1 MAEPQDDYFDRVY
14 AESSEEDRKVLDQGT
29 PDFFR
34 ELKYGFERATFMG
47 ADIARLAEAETSGK
61 TIQEIEAERLGRIE
75 ARYSDLPKAS
85 KESYTALG
93 GELLGEVLDPT
104 LIGLGP
110 LGFAA
115 KGTKLGK
122 LGQRVY
128 SSVYGGG
135 LYGSDAAIDMAARGE
150 DISAAG
156 VAVGALAG
164 TLGGAFIKPVVKKST
179 SEAPATIKLETTAD
193 DAFSLPITQVSDEQE
208 VAIKKV
214 FADVDASN
222 PSIMES
228 LADLP
233 NMGARVAKARETR
246 LRYKEEYAN
255 RKAKRAGALSKD
267 ELAKLRKERDSARED
282 MRTLPT
288 EMMRNSEIIS
298 DAFLESATR
307 LDKQGLLNENTIG
320 RIVTRPLI
328 GAGIGYGLGVT
339 NQAITGEE
347 DSLSPMWFV
356 TAGLIGGQLSK
367 KIMNSKFSTSVKEE
381 GLKSLEELNNR
392 SLAAQANLLFSGTT
406 AARLNTLGDDVSAFG
421 RTLLAQRGAD
431 LKGAAT
437 VSVEEAKDIAAQ
449 ELNNVF
455 SKSMMGLGVLGKDND
470 EIRKAAWKYSEGFA
484 DEATLLSR
492 GFSKAE
498 VETVKQLS
506 DEAKA
511 IVSSVT
517 NEAESVGLQFLKL
530 EDYALPQLHDFAK
543 IGADL
548 DTAKA
553 AYRRAFI
560 KQARA
565 DRVSATL
572 LKDPNADVSKINL
585 SEKQIGAASDAAD
598 KWVMDA
604 ATLGLPGGR
613 VKSAWQAK
621 TPAEREM
628 FNTRLTPLADHFEKD
643 RVIKDLEARREI
655 QDFLVQDVAEIIPQ
669 YVDNSMPIIEFGRA
683 FGSRGEVIFELKK
696 AINTEAEAAKRAAK
710 GDKRLYV
717 LADKV
722 RRNKIKAIHDSVE
735 MYFGTYQASNRLAS
749 SGAATNALGLLTTL
763 GNTTMLTKVTLDSMG
778 DMVQPFVNSGFWN
791 SIKGM
796 KRTNSKEMTDFAE
809 STGFAQR
816 DVLSQE
822 LRSLMLDRNNA
833 LSVTQRGIAKSN
845 EIFFKTI
852 GLAKLTSYAR
862 RFAYNTGIEDA
873 FNIAQDVAKK
883 GMTKTNLN
891 KAKALGLSD
900 DAISTLQRFKNVDEA
915 FDDVDGKKILN
926 IAGIK
931 TADRDVLIP
940 QVGNRLGFTQSKD
953 PLIRSLGQ
961 FLSWAQAKT
970 TQTNAIVQ
978 RIEDGDV
985 ALGVRAL
992 GSLVVYDGI
1001 MTFKQYLNDPTGKYL
1016 PDEVDSYVE
1025 KLITPEQLGSAVIQG
1040 GFSPFYAQKAAS
1052 LIFTPYGSTVTSNIS
1067 PTISLMEDLGELVF
1081 ESTPR
1086 NLEQEDYEGLAL
1098 QYLRRIPFGK
1108 EVEDILAV
1116 TGNELEDVGKQS
1128 KGKATESSFVPLY
1141 NKGGEVLDVPN
1152 VPTEPDQRI
1161 DKMTGLP
1168 YDQQAGTAF
1177 VDEEDP
1183 LRRLGFKGGGEVD
1196 PLSRLGFG
1204 LGSLVSKGFAKL
1216 TDDAADVSEE
1226 AFKKEMDDLAG
1237 AIDKG
1242 ETPKMFE
1249 EPSEDL
1255 IKTMDAEDAR
1265 VAATMTVDDIAVW
1278 QKENTIPESQR
1289 QKQRPEIAEQLVDVL
1304 GGRKTIEEY
1313 RDTVDELFP
1322 PSIYTK
1328 ENAPKFPTLVEVRGG
1343 VGKKTTTGGRGIIGA
1358 DVPLEEGRRVAS
1370 RLDIPA
1376 YDNRNVWA
1384 VTVHKPGK
1392 SGTAIAYGQTAIL
1405 KNVDFNTDPKTA
1417 LDIALGQNK
1426 GTIARIEGDWV
1437 NHNPRQTY
1445 EKAID
1450 LLESDE
1456 WVQVGMNP
1464 FKHSY
1469 FYDKATMQP
1478 VVAAEEVIQVGPLVL
1493 VKKEGIKYASPDDEM
1508 FKIDLTGL
1516 ENTRSKAPLNTMA
1529 REGQLNI
1536 DETRFGLFG
1545 FGKKD
1550 TELEQTVDTIAE
1562 DLVANTEG
1570 KELKDVVSYVGSKS
1584 AEAGK
1589 EDYKLI
1595 SEKVAAQLDNFEK
1608 EGFSFN
1614 YEITR
1619 LKKGSDRDLERP
1631 APAALVR
1638 KGAAG
1643 VANLIG
1649 KDKKVDV
1656 YINDLNPRDSLSNG
1670 LNYETILHESIH
1682 AATMSAIKVGNLKS
1696 QAGTKLFKDV
1706 QDLYSLFNYVI
1717 KQFNEKAKNPESL
1730 NEFESKTFK
1739 GLNNT
1744 LQNPDELVSWG
1755 LTNSEMQKYLE
1766 GIKYGSTNAWTAFV
1780 IKIREI
1786 LGLSSKEDTA
1796 LSELLRVSDELLTA
1810 DVKQIT
1816 SVLDGLTKKNS
1827 GGRVLKA
1834 LTRKKYSFGN
1844 EVRADMR
1851 RADGSVKSPR
1861 GYLGPVENTVQG
1873 GTMTEVSIGT
1883 EINGKKMEIPTMV
1896 PTLTKDEVKA
1906 LSSMKLEG
1914 NAKNIPESIIMKAK
1928 EHARMRLE
1936 QGKNPFYQDGE

>member
-14 AESSEEDRKVLDQGT
+14 AESSEEDRKALDQGT

-47 ADIARLAEAETSGK
+47 ADIARLAEAGTSDK

-93 GELLGEVLDPT
+93 GEILGEVLDPT

-150 DISAAG
+150 DISATG
-156 VAVGALAG
+156 VTIGALAG

-179 SEAPATIKLETTAD
+179 PEAPATIKLETTTD
-193 DAFSLPITQVSDEQE
+193 DAISLPIASVSDEQE

-222 PSIMES
+222 PSLMDS

-233 NMGARVAKARETR
+233 NMGAKVAKARETR
-246 LRYKEEYAN
+246 IRYKEEYAK

-267 ELAKLRKERDSARED
+267 ELAKLRKERDAAREE

-455 SKSMMGLGVLGKDND
+455 SKSMMDLGVLGKDND
-470 EIRKAAWKYSEGFA
+470 KIRKAAWQYSEGFA
-484 DEATLLSR
+484 DESTLLGR
-492 GFSKAE
+492 GFSAAE
-498 VETVKQLS
+498 VEVVKKLS

-548 DTAKA
+548 DAAKS

-565 DRVSATL
+565 DRVSAAL

-585 SEKQIGAASDAAD
+585 SEKQIQSASDAAD

-604 ATLGLPGGR
+604 STLGLPGGR

-683 FGSRGEVIFELKK
+683 FGSRGEVIFELKR
-696 AINTEAEAAKRAAK
+696 AINAEAEAAKRAAK
-710 GDKRLYV
+710 GDKRLYT

-735 MYFGTYQASNRLAS
+735 MYFGTYQAANRLAS

-845 EIFFKTI
+845 EIFFKAI

-900 DAISTLQRFKNVDEA
+900 DAITTLQKFKNVDEA

-1025 KLITPEQLGSAVIQG
+1025 KLVTPEQIGSSVIQG

-1098 QYLRRIPFGK
+1098 QYLRRVPFGK
-1108 EVEDILAV
+1108 EVEDVLAV
-1116 TGNELEDVGKQS
+1116 TGNELEDVGKKS
-1128 KGKATESSFVPLY
+1128 KGKGVESSFVPLY

-1152 VPTEPDQRI
+1152 VPTEPDERI

-1204 LGSLVSKGFAKL
+1204 IGSLVSKGFAKL

-1226 AFKKEMDDLAG
+1226 VFKKEMDDLSG

-1249 EPSEDL
+1249 EP
-1255 IKTMDAEDAR
+1255 ITMLTPSKPLDIGVDESLADGSKLKNYTLEDAKELDSL
-1265 VAATMTVDDIAVW
+1265 VPTSSAGTKAANKLILAPV
-1278 QKENTIPESQR
+1278 PEGTKAGVRLNLNS
-1289 QKQRPEIAEQLVDVL
+1289 KIEGASRPELSKLQTIHKGNYNGPALSYAPYVTLEGVNFTVNQKGRAGIAAKIKGLDVPEA
-1304 GGRKTIEEY
+1304 K
-1313 RDTVDELFP
+1313 
-1322 PSIYTK
+1322 
-1328 ENAPKFPTLVEVRGG
+1328 NKFPAMSVDGSYTSARNV
-1343 VGKKTTTGGRGIIGA
+1343 
-1358 DVPLEEGRRVAS
+1358 LEEM
-1370 RLDIPA
+1370 D
-1376 YDNRNVWA
+1376 
-1384 VTVHKPGK
+1384 
-1392 SGTAIAYGQTAIL
+1392 
-1405 KNVDFNTDPKTA
+1405 
-1417 LDIALGQNK
+1417 
-1426 GTIARIEGDWV
+1426 
-1437 NHNPRQTY
+1437 
-1445 EKAID
+1445 
-1450 LLESDE
+1450 
-1456 WVQVGMNP
+1456 
-1464 FKHSY
+1464 
-1469 FYDKATMQP
+1469 
-1478 VVAAEEVIQVGPLVL
+1478 
-1493 VKKEGIKYASPDDEM
+1493 
-1508 FKIDLTGL
+1508 
-1516 ENTRSKAPLNTMA
+1516 
-1529 REGQLNI
+1529 
-1536 DETRFGLFG
+1536 
-1545 FGKKD
+1545 
-1550 TELEQTVDTIAE
+1550 
-1562 DLVANTEG
+1562 
-1570 KELKDVVSYVGSKS
+1570 KDVVEIGVNPVGQHLFVDLRTGQAVKS
-1584 AEAGK
+1584 ADIATVIGDRVYAKGVTYFKKSEAPDPLTASDGT
-1589 EDYKLI
+1589 
-1595 SEKVAAQLDNFEK
+1595 
-1608 EGFSFN
+1608 
-1614 YEITR
+1614 EI
-1619 LKKGSDRDLERP
+1619 
-1631 APAALVR
+1631 
-1638 KGAAG
+1638 
-1643 VANLIG
+1643 
-1649 KDKKVDV
+1649 
-1656 YINDLNPRDSLSNG
+1656 
-1670 LNYETILHESIH
+1670 
-1682 AATMSAIKVGNLKS
+1682 
-1696 QAGTKLFKDV
+1696 
-1706 QDLYSLFNYVI
+1706 
-1717 KQFNEKAKNPESL
+1717 
-1730 NEFESKTFK
+1730 
-1739 GLNNT
+1739 
-1744 LQNPDELVSWG
+1744 
-1755 LTNSEMQKYLE
+1755 
-1766 GIKYGSTNAWTAFV
+1766 GSTVRYRRNM
-1780 IKIREI
+1780 
-1786 LGLSSKEDTA
+1786 
-1796 LSELLRVSDELLTA
+1796 
-1810 DVKQIT
+1810 
-1816 SVLDGLTKKNS
+1816 
-1827 GGRVLKA
+1827 GGKVLKA
-1834 LTRKKYSFGN
+1834 LSRGRYSTGK

-1851 RADGSVKSPR
+1851 RSDGSVKSAQ
-1861 GYLGPVENTVQG
+1861 GFLGPVENTAQG

-1896 PTLTKDEVKA
+1896 PTLTEDEVKT

-1914 NAKNIPESIIMKAK
+1914 NAKNIPESIIIKAK
-1928 EHARMRLE
+1928 EHARMRLD
-1936 QGKNPFYQDGE
+1936 QGKSPFYQDGE

>member
-1 MAEPQDDYFDRVY
+1 
-14 AESSEEDRKVLDQGT
+14 
-29 PDFFR
+29 
-34 ELKYGFERATFMG
+34 
-47 ADIARLAEAETSGK
+47 
-61 TIQEIEAERLGRIE
+61 
-75 ARYSDLPKAS
+75 
-85 KESYTALG
+85 
-93 GELLGEVLDPT
+93 
-104 LIGLGP
+104 
-110 LGFAA
+110 
-115 KGTKLGK
+115 
-122 LGQRVY
+122 
-128 SSVYGGG
+128 
-135 LYGSDAAIDMAARGE
+135 
-150 DISAAG
+150 
-156 VAVGALAG
+156 
-164 TLGGAFIKPVVKKST
+164 
-179 SEAPATIKLETTAD
+179 
-193 DAFSLPITQVSDEQE
+193 
-208 VAIKKV
+208 
-214 FADVDASN
+214 
-222 PSIMES
+222 
-228 LADLP
+228 
-233 NMGARVAKARETR
+233 
-246 LRYKEEYAN
+246 
-255 RKAKRAGALSKD
+255 
-267 ELAKLRKERDSARED
+267 
-282 MRTLPT
+282 
-288 EMMRNSEIIS
+288 
-298 DAFLESATR
+298 
-307 LDKQGLLNENTIG
+307 
-320 RIVTRPLI
+320 
-328 GAGIGYGLGVT
+328 
-339 NQAITGEE
+339 
-347 DSLSPMWFV
+347 
-356 TAGLIGGQLSK
+356 
-367 KIMNSKFSTSVKEE
+367 
-381 GLKSLEELNNR
+381 
-392 SLAAQANLLFSGTT
+392 
-406 AARLNTLGDDVSAFG
+406 
-421 RTLLAQRGAD
+421 
-431 LKGAAT
+431 
-437 VSVEEAKDIAAQ
+437 
-449 ELNNVF
+449 
-455 SKSMMGLGVLGKDND
+455 VLGKDND
-470 EIRKAAWKYSEGFA
+470 RIRKAAWQYSEGFA
-484 DEATLLSR
+484 DESTLLGR
-492 GFSKAE
+492 GFSAAE
-498 VETVKQLS
+498 VDVVKQLS

-548 DTAKA
+548 DAAKS

-565 DRVSATL
+565 DRVSAAL

-585 SEKQIGAASDAAD
+585 SEKQIQSASDAAD

-604 ATLGLPGGR
+604 STLGLPGGR

-683 FGSRGEVIFELKK
+683 FGSRGEVIFELKR
-696 AINTEAEAAKRAAK
+696 AINAEAEAAKRAAK
-710 GDKRLYV
+710 GDKRLYT

-735 MYFGTYQASNRLAS
+735 MYFGTYQAANRLAS

-845 EIFFKTI
+845 EIFFKAI

-900 DAISTLQRFKNVDEA
+900 DAITTLQKFKNVDEA

-992 GSLVVYDGI
+992 GSLVIYDGI

-1025 KLITPEQLGSAVIQG
+1025 KLITPEQLGSSVIQG

-1098 QYLRRIPFGK
+1098 QYLRRVPFGK
-1108 EVEDILAV
+1108 EVEDVLAV
-1116 TGNELEDVGKQS
+1116 TGNELEDVGKKS
-1128 KGKATESSFVPLY
+1128 KGKGVESSFVPLY

-1152 VPTEPDQRI
+1152 VPTEPDERI

-1196 PLSRLGFG
+1196 PLARLGFG
-1204 LGSLVSKGFAKL
+1204 IGSLVSKGFAKL
-1216 TDDAADVSEE
+1216 TGDAADVSEE

-1249 EPSEDL
+1249 EPLEPEKSEDYL
-1255 IKTMDAEDAR
+1255 AAINMKEEDITAWQ
-1265 VAATMTVDDIAVW
+1265 AAN
-1278 QKENTIPESQR
+1278 KLPESKR
-1289 QKQRPEIAEQLVDVL
+1289 QKQRPEIIQSLQQVLSGKKAIEEHNKLVDEV
-1304 GGRKTIEEY
+1304 
-1313 RDTVDELFP
+1313 FP
-1322 PSIYTK
+1322 PFLYTK
-1328 ENAPKFPTLVEVRGG
+1328 ENAPEFPTLVEVRGA
-1343 VGKKTTTGGRGIIGA
+1343 VGKKTLTGGRGIIDA
-1358 DVPLEEGRRVAS
+1358 DVSVEEGRRVSS

-1376 YDNRNVWA
+1376 YDQRGVWA
-1384 VTVHKPGK
+1384 VTLHEPGK
-1392 SGTAIAYGQTAIL
+1392 SGKAFAYGQSAIL
-1405 KNVDFNTDPKTA
+1405 KNVEFTTNPKDA
-1417 LDIALGQNK
+1417 LDIAMGQAK

-1437 NHNPRQTY
+1437 NHDSRKTY
-1445 EKAID
+1445 TEALD
-1450 LLESDE
+1450 LLNSDE

-1464 FKHSY
+1464 YKHSY
-1469 FYDKATMQP
+1469 FYDKATMKP
-1478 VVAAEEVIQVGPLVL
+1478 LKSASEVIQVGPLVL
-1493 VKKEGIKYASPDDEM
+1493 AKKDNKLIYAEADDFKVDLSPESIK
-1508 FKIDLTGL
+1508 
-1516 ENTRSKAPLNTMA
+1516 
-1529 REGQLNI
+1529 
-1536 DETRFGLFG
+1536 
-1545 FGKKD
+1545 GKKKLRD
-1550 TELEQTVDTIAE
+1550 QEINVDS
-1562 DLVANTEG
+1562 VSFMEG
-1570 KELKDVVSYVGSKS
+1570 
-1584 AEAGK
+1584 GK
-1589 EDYKLI
+1589 
-1595 SEKVAAQLDNFEK
+1595 
-1608 EGFSFN
+1608 
-1614 YEITR
+1614 
-1619 LKKGSDRDLERP
+1619 
-1631 APAALVR
+1631 
-1638 KGAAG
+1638 
-1643 VANLIG
+1643 
-1649 KDKKVDV
+1649 
-1656 YINDLNPRDSLSNG
+1656 
-1670 LNYETILHESIH
+1670 
-1682 AATMSAIKVGNLKS
+1682 
-1696 QAGTKLFKDV
+1696 
-1706 QDLYSLFNYVI
+1706 
-1717 KQFNEKAKNPESL
+1717 
-1730 NEFESKTFK
+1730 
-1739 GLNNT
+1739 
-1744 LQNPDELVSWG
+1744 
-1755 LTNSEMQKYLE
+1755 
-1766 GIKYGSTNAWTAFV
+1766 
-1780 IKIREI
+1780 
-1786 LGLSSKEDTA
+1786 
-1796 LSELLRVSDELLTA
+1796 
-1810 DVKQIT
+1810 
-1816 SVLDGLTKKNS
+1816 
-1827 GGRVLKA
+1827 VLKA
-1834 LTRKKYSFGN
+1834 LSRGRYAMGR

-1851 RADGSVKSPR
+1851 RADGSVKSVR

-1896 PTLTKDEVKA
+1896 PTLTEDEVKA

-1914 NAKNIPESIIMKAK
+1914 NAKSIPKSIIMKAK

-1936 QGKNPFYQDGE
+1936 QGKSPFYQDGE

>member
-1 MAEPQDDYFDRVY
+1 MAESQDDYFDRVY
-14 AESSEEDRKVLDQGT
+14 AESSEEDRKALDQGT

-47 ADIARLAEAETSGK
+47 ADVARLAEAQTTDK

-75 ARYSDLPKAS
+75 ARYSDLPKSS

-104 LIGLGP
+104 LIALGP
-110 LGFAA
+110 VGFAA
-115 KGTKLGK
+115 KGTKLGR
-122 LGQRVY
+122 LGQRLY

-150 DISAAG
+150 DISATG
-156 VAVGALAG
+156 VTIGALAG
-164 TLGGAFIKPVVKKST
+164 TLGGSLVKPVVKKST
-179 SEAPATIKLETTAD
+179 PEAPATIKLETATD
-193 DAFSLPITQVSDEQE
+193 DAISLPIASVSDEQE

-222 PSIMES
+222 PSLMAS

-233 NMGARVAKARETR
+233 NMGAKVAKARETR
-246 LRYKEEYAN
+246 IRYKEEYAK

-267 ELAKLRKERDSARED
+267 ELAKLRKERDAAREE

-367 KIMNSKFSTSVKEE
+367 KIMNSKFSTNVKEE

-455 SKSMMGLGVLGKDND
+455 SKSMMDLGVLGKDND
-470 EIRKAAWKYSEGFA
+470 KIRKAAWQYSEGFA
-484 DEATLLSR
+484 DESTLLGR
-492 GFSKAE
+492 GFSAAE
-498 VETVKQLS
+498 VEVVKKLS

-530 EDYALPQLHDFAK
+530 EDYALPQLHDFSK

-548 DTAKA
+548 DTAKS

-565 DRVSATL
+565 DRVSAAL

-585 SEKQIGAASDAAD
+585 SEKQIQSASDAAD

-683 FGSRGEVIFELKK
+683 FGSRGEVIFELKR
-696 AINTEAEAAKRAAK
+696 AINAEAEAAKRAAK
-710 GDKRLYV
+710 GDKRLYT

-735 MYFGTYQASNRLAS
+735 MYFGTYQAANRLAS

-833 LSVTQRGIAKSN
+833 LSVTQRSIAKSN
-845 EIFFKTI
+845 EIFFKAI

-900 DAISTLQRFKNVDEA
+900 DAITTLQKFKNVDEA

-940 QVGNRLGFTQSKD
+940 QIGNRLGFTQSKD

-1025 KLITPEQLGSAVIQG
+1025 KLITPEQLGSSVIQG

-1098 QYLRRIPFGK
+1098 QYLRRVPFGK
-1108 EVEDILAV
+1108 EVEDVLAV

-1128 KGKATESSFVPLY
+1128 KGKGVESSFVPLY

-1152 VPTEPDQRI
+1152 VPTEPDERI

-1196 PLSRLGFG
+1196 PLKRLGFG
-1204 LGSLVSKGFAKL
+1204 IGSLVSKGFAKL
-1216 TDDAADVSEE
+1216 TDDATDVSEE

-1242 ETPKMFE
+1242 ETPKMFQGTLAVQHASSE
-1249 EPSEDL
+1249 KKLKEFIDPSEVKPSARYPENEFGDNAVYFGETDSPFTATEGMYGYEPSPYLYNVDAVFDKAFVLTPKNVKELASLVPEDKRRFGGDVATVLKDKGYDGL
-1255 IKTMDAEDAR
+1255 IIRGFDDSTAAQEAVSKAEKNDKFFYGIFQDQVVSFDPKKNKILGDPEVRSGVEGRDREIAIN
-1265 VAATMTVDDIAVW
+1265 MKEEDIAAW
-1278 QKENTIPESQR
+1278 QEANKLPESKR
-1289 QKQRPEIAEQLVDVL
+1289 QKQRPEVIQSLQRVL
-1304 GGRKTIEEY
+1304 AGKKTIEEHNKLI
-1313 RDTVDELFP
+1313 DEVFP
-1322 PSIYTK
+1322 PYFYTK
-1328 ENAPKFPTLVEVRGG
+1328 ENAPEFPTLVEVRGA
-1343 VGKKTTTGGRGIIGA
+1343 VGKKTLTGGRGIIDA
-1358 DVPLEEGRRVAS
+1358 DVFVEEGRRVSS

-1376 YDNRNVWA
+1376 YDQRGVWA
-1384 VTVHKPGK
+1384 VTLHEPGK
-1392 SGTAIAYGQTAIL
+1392 GGKAFAYGQSAIL
-1405 KNVDFNTDPKTA
+1405 KNVEFTTNPKDA
-1417 LDIALGQNK
+1417 LDIAMGQAK
-1426 GTIARIEGDWV
+1426 GTIARIEGDWI
-1437 NHNPRQTY
+1437 NHNSRKTY
-1445 EKAID
+1445 TEALD
-1450 LLESDE
+1450 LLDSNE

-1464 FKHSY
+1464 YKHSY
-1469 FYDKATMQP
+1469 FYDKETMKP
-1478 VVAAEEVIQVGPLVL
+1478 LKSASEVIQVGPLVL
-1493 VKKEGIKYASPDDEM
+1493 AK
-1508 FKIDLTGL
+1508 
-1516 ENTRSKAPLNTMA
+1516 
-1529 REGQLNI
+1529 
-1536 DETRFGLFG
+1536 
-1545 FGKKD
+1545 
-1550 TELEQTVDTIAE
+1550 
-1562 DLVANTEG
+1562 
-1570 KELKDVVSYVGSKS
+1570 
-1584 AEAGK
+1584 
-1589 EDYKLI
+1589 
-1595 SEKVAAQLDNFEK
+1595 
-1608 EGFSFN
+1608 
-1614 YEITR
+1614 
-1619 LKKGSDRDLERP
+1619 
-1631 APAALVR
+1631 
-1638 KGAAG
+1638 
-1643 VANLIG
+1643 
-1649 KDKKVDV
+1649 KDKKLIYAEADDFKVD
-1656 YINDLNPRDSLSNG
+1656 LSS
-1670 LNYETILHESIH
+1670 ESI
-1682 AATMSAIKVGNLKS
+1682 KGKK
-1696 QAGTKLFKDV
+1696 KLREQEINID
-1706 QDLYSLFNYVI
+1706 S
-1717 KQFNEKAKNPESL
+1717 
-1730 NEFESKTFK
+1730 
-1739 GLNNT
+1739 
-1744 LQNPDELVSWG
+1744 VSF
-1755 LTNSEMQKYLE
+1755 ME
-1766 GIKYGSTNAWTAFV
+1766 GGK
-1780 IKIREI
+1780 
-1786 LGLSSKEDTA
+1786 
-1796 LSELLRVSDELLTA
+1796 
-1810 DVKQIT
+1810 
-1816 SVLDGLTKKNS
+1816 
-1827 GGRVLKA
+1827 VLKA
-1834 LTRKKYSFGN
+1834 LTRS
-1844 EVRADMR
+1844 
-1851 RADGSVKSPR
+1851 
-1861 GYLGPVENTVQG
+1861 
-1873 GTMTEVSIGT
+1873 
-1883 EINGKKMEIPTMV
+1883 
-1896 PTLTKDEVKA
+1896 
-1906 LSSMKLEG
+1906 
-1914 NAKNIPESIIMKAK
+1914 KNV
-1928 EHARMRLE
+1928 
-1936 QGKNPFYQDGE
+1936 

>member
-14 AESSEEDRKVLDQGT
+14 AESSEEDRKALDQGT

-47 ADIARLAEAETSGK
+47 ADVARLAEAGTSGK

-93 GELLGEVLDPT
+93 GEILGEVLDPT

-150 DISAAG
+150 DISATG
-156 VAVGALAG
+156 VTIGALAG

-179 SEAPATIKLETTAD
+179 PEAPATIKLETATD
-193 DAFSLPITQVSDEQE
+193 DAISLPIASVSDEQE

-222 PSIMES
+222 PSLMDS

-233 NMGARVAKARETR
+233 NMGAKVAKARETR
-246 LRYKEEYAN
+246 IRYKEEYAK

-267 ELAKLRKERDSARED
+267 ELAKLRKERDAAREE

-455 SKSMMGLGVLGKDND
+455 SKSMMNLGVLGKDND
-470 EIRKAAWKYSEGFA
+470 RIRKAAWQYSEGFA
-484 DEATLLSR
+484 DESTLLGR
-492 GFSKAE
+492 GFSAAE
-498 VETVKQLS
+498 VDVVKQLS

-548 DTAKA
+548 DAAKS

-565 DRVSATL
+565 DRVSAAL

-585 SEKQIGAASDAAD
+585 SEKQIQSASDAAD

-604 ATLGLPGGR
+604 STLGLPGGR

-683 FGSRGEVIFELKK
+683 FGSRGEVIFELKR
-696 AINTEAEAAKRAAK
+696 AINAEAEAAKRAAK
-710 GDKRLYV
+710 GDKRLYT

-735 MYFGTYQASNRLAS
+735 MYFGTYQAANRLAS

-845 EIFFKTI
+845 EIFFKAI

-900 DAISTLQRFKNVDEA
+900 DAITTLQKFKNVDEA

-992 GSLVVYDGI
+992 GSLVIYDGI

-1025 KLITPEQLGSAVIQG
+1025 KLITPEQLGSSVIQG

-1098 QYLRRIPFGK
+1098 QYLRRVPFGK
-1108 EVEDILAV
+1108 EVEDVLAV
-1116 TGNELEDVGKQS
+1116 TGNELEDVGKKS
-1128 KGKATESSFVPLY
+1128 KGKGVESSFVPLY

-1152 VPTEPDQRI
+1152 VPTEPDERI

-1196 PLSRLGFG
+1196 PLARLGFG
-1204 LGSLVSKGFAKL
+1204 IGSLVSKGFAKL
-1216 TDDAADVSEE
+1216 TGDAADVSEE

-1249 EPSEDL
+1249 EPLEPEKSEDYL
-1255 IKTMDAEDAR
+1255 AAINMKEEDITAWQ
-1265 VAATMTVDDIAVW
+1265 AAN
-1278 QKENTIPESQR
+1278 KLPESKR
-1289 QKQRPEIAEQLVDVL
+1289 QKQRPEIIQSLQQVLSGKKAIEEHNKLVDEV
-1304 GGRKTIEEY
+1304 
-1313 RDTVDELFP
+1313 FP
-1322 PSIYTK
+1322 PFLYTK
-1328 ENAPKFPTLVEVRGG
+1328 ENAPEFPTLVEVRGA
-1343 VGKKTTTGGRGIIGA
+1343 VGKKTLTGGRGIIDA
-1358 DVPLEEGRRVAS
+1358 DVSVEEGRRVSS

-1376 YDNRNVWA
+1376 YDQRGVWA
-1384 VTVHKPGK
+1384 VTLHEPGK
-1392 SGTAIAYGQTAIL
+1392 SGKAFAYGQSAIL
-1405 KNVDFNTDPKTA
+1405 KNVEFTTNPKDA
-1417 LDIALGQNK
+1417 LDIAMGQAK

-1437 NHNPRQTY
+1437 NHDSRKTY
-1445 EKAID
+1445 TEALD
-1450 LLESDE
+1450 LLNSDE

-1464 FKHSY
+1464 YKHSY
-1469 FYDKATMQP
+1469 FYDKATMKP
-1478 VVAAEEVIQVGPLVL
+1478 LKSASEVIQVGPLVL
-1493 VKKEGIKYASPDDEM
+1493 AKKDNKLIYAEADDFKVDLSPESIK
-1508 FKIDLTGL
+1508 
-1516 ENTRSKAPLNTMA
+1516 
-1529 REGQLNI
+1529 
-1536 DETRFGLFG
+1536 
-1545 FGKKD
+1545 GKKKLRD
-1550 TELEQTVDTIAE
+1550 QEINVDS
-1562 DLVANTEG
+1562 VSFMEG
-1570 KELKDVVSYVGSKS
+1570 
-1584 AEAGK
+1584 GK
-1589 EDYKLI
+1589 
-1595 SEKVAAQLDNFEK
+1595 
-1608 EGFSFN
+1608 
-1614 YEITR
+1614 
-1619 LKKGSDRDLERP
+1619 
-1631 APAALVR
+1631 
-1638 KGAAG
+1638 
-1643 VANLIG
+1643 
-1649 KDKKVDV
+1649 
-1656 YINDLNPRDSLSNG
+1656 
-1670 LNYETILHESIH
+1670 
-1682 AATMSAIKVGNLKS
+1682 
-1696 QAGTKLFKDV
+1696 
-1706 QDLYSLFNYVI
+1706 
-1717 KQFNEKAKNPESL
+1717 
-1730 NEFESKTFK
+1730 
-1739 GLNNT
+1739 
-1744 LQNPDELVSWG
+1744 
-1755 LTNSEMQKYLE
+1755 
-1766 GIKYGSTNAWTAFV
+1766 
-1780 IKIREI
+1780 
-1786 LGLSSKEDTA
+1786 
-1796 LSELLRVSDELLTA
+1796 
-1810 DVKQIT
+1810 
-1816 SVLDGLTKKNS
+1816 
-1827 GGRVLKA
+1827 VLKA
-1834 LTRKKYSFGN
+1834 LSRGRYAMGR

-1851 RADGSVKSPR
+1851 RADGSVKSVR

-1896 PTLTKDEVKA
+1896 PTLTEDEVKA

-1914 NAKNIPESIIMKAK
+1914 NAKSIPKSIIMKAK

-1936 QGKNPFYQDGE
+1936 QGKSPFYQDGE